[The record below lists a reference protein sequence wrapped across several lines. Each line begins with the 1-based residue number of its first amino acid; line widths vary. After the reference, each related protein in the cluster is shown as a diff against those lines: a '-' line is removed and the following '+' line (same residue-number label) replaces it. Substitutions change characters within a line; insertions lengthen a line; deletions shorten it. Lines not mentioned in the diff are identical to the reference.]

1 MSSMYCRDRDI
12 SMPVVIIS
20 RLSHNTL
27 DLVAITNQCAC
38 RYQVCTYIY
47 FILCMHDK
55 RKPYPLIMAKSI
67 SWHLCSLRY
76 GSISWK
82 LQSVNSFAIIPS
94 TFGKKQL
101 GRTLLFPLYAVDD
114 VGSRCCC
121 CWRCQFRSKFFSP
134 GRLSNNNILFW
145 SVTVRQHRARHS

>member
-1 MSSMYCRDRDI
+1 MCTLPIYIFYI
-12 SMPVVIIS
+12 S
-20 RLSHNTL
+20 
-27 DLVAITNQCAC
+27 
-38 RYQVCTYIY
+38 
-47 FILCMHDK
+47 CMHDK

-114 VGSRCCC
+114 VGSRWCTAGDANFAPNFSSSPDDCPIII
-121 CWRCQFRSKFFSP
+121 FFF
-134 GRLSNNNILFW
+134 GLSLSVNIGLVTLRGDILKLLRYVCSQY
-145 SVTVRQHRARHS
+145 SVTSFSVSMCSKKFWH